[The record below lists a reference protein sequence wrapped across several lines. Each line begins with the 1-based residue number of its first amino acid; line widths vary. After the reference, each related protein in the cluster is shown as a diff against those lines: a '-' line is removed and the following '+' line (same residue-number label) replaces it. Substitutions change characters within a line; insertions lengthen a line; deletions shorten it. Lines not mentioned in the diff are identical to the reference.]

1 MAATASAAVK
11 KIRSWHGDSESNGR
25 AQHDIMNP
33 YNKLMGCHK
42 SVKTTAWCAIT
53 IVVMLW
59 LIGVKTFCKSAGCTQ
74 QMRWYKRKK
83 RWKDRG
89 VTPQIGWIPMYHFKK
104 WDKKKKK
111 YVRKSVPGHTGC
123 VIAVNTKKHLMQVEE
138 GNNKN
143 AVRTRTIDY
152 RSLDIMGFCIP
163 YYK

>member
-1 MAATASAAVK
+1 MAAQTSEIRYLTPHAV
-11 KIRSWHGDSESNGR
+11 
-25 AQHDIMNP
+25 
-33 YNKLMGCHK
+33 
-42 SVKTTAWCAIT
+42 
-53 IVVMLW
+53 
-59 LIGVKTFCKSAGCTQ
+59 
-74 QMRWYKRKK
+74 
-83 RWKDRG
+83 
-89 VTPQIGWIPMYHFKK
+89 
-104 WDKKKKK
+104 DKKKKK

>member
-11 KIRSWHGDSESNGR
+11 QIKKWHGDSESNGR
-25 AQHDIMNP
+25 AQRDIMSR
-33 YNKLMGCHK
+33 YNRLMGCHK

-59 LIGVKTFCKSAGCTQ
+59 LIGVKTFCKSAGCKQ
-74 QMRWYKRKK
+74 QMRWYKKKK

-89 VTPQIGWIPMYHFKK
+89 VTPQIGWVPMYHFKK

>member
-1 MAATASAAVK
+1 MANANQAVS
-11 KIRSWHGDSESNGR
+11 KIKSWHGYSESNGK
-25 AQHDIMNP
+25 AQKYIMNP
-33 YNKLMGCHK
+33 YNKMMGCKK

-53 IVVMLW
+53 IVVMLY
-59 LIGVKTFCKSAGCTQ
+59 LIGVKTYCKSAGCTQ
-74 QMRWYKRKK
+74 QMRWYKKKK

-89 VTPQIGWIPMYHFKK
+89 AVPQKGWVVMYHFKK

-143 AVRTRTIDY
+143 AVRTRTINY
-152 RSLDIMGFCIP
+152 LSLDILGFCLP